1 MSKRRLDTDRITR
14 GLGAKKRGQVYATGG
29 YTGAAQLAAEVRERF
44 RVPDGGGRPTDPTW
58 SDKRLVPVA
67 PRTLERLQR
76 MAKRLHDEMGIRVEP
91 MQLAA
96 ILLETTADQI
106 ETEELERL
114 VTVPRRSAARSK
126 KRSR

>member
-1 MSKRRLDTDRITR
+1 MTKRRVDTDKIAK
-14 GLGAKKRGQVYATGG
+14 GLGARKRGRVYSTGG
-29 YTGAAQLAAEVRERF
+29 YPGAAQLAAEVRERF
-44 RVPDGGGRPTDPTW
+44 RVPDGGGRPTDPSW

-76 MAKRLHDEMGIRVEP
+76 IAKRLKEETGVRVEP

-106 ETEELERL
+106 EAEDLDRL
-114 VTVPRRSAARSK
+114 VAVRRRGTG
-126 KRSR
+126 RTRE

>member
-1 MSKRRLDTDRITR
+1 MTKRRVDADKVAK
-14 GLGAKKRGQVYATGG
+14 GLGARKRGHVYPTGG
-29 YTGAAQLAAEVRERF
+29 YPGASQLAAEVRERF
-44 RVPDGGGRPTDPTW
+44 RVPEGGGRPTDPSW

-76 MAKRLHDEMGIRVEP
+76 IAARLKEETGVRVEP

-106 ETEELERL
+106 ETDDLDRL
-114 VTVPRRSAARSK
+114 VAVARRGTGRARK
-126 KRSR
+126 

>member
-1 MSKRRLDTDRITR
+1 MSKRRVDTNKIAK
-14 GLGAKKRGQVYATGG
+14 GLRAKKRGKVNSTAG
-29 YTGAAQLAAEVRERF
+29 YPGAAQLAAKVRERF
-44 RVPDGGGRPTDPTW
+44 RVPEGGGRPTDPSW

-76 MAKRLHDEMGIRVEP
+76 IAKRLQEETGVRVEP

-106 ETEELERL
+106 QAADLDRL
-114 VTVPRRSAARSK
+114 VEVPRRGTG
-126 KRSR
+126 RSRE

>member
-1 MSKRRLDTDRITR
+1 MTKRRVDSDKIAK
-14 GLGAKKRGQVYATGG
+14 GLGARKRGQVYSTGG
-29 YTGAAQLAAEVRERF
+29 YPGAAQLAAEVRERF
-44 RVPDGGGRPTDPTW
+44 RVPDGGGRPTDPSW

-76 MAKRLHDEMGIRVEP
+76 IAKRLKEETGVRVEP

-106 ETEELERL
+106 ESEDLERL
-114 VTVPRRSAARSK
+114 VAIPRRGAGRSVK
-126 KRSR
+126 

>member
-1 MSKRRLDTDRITR
+1 MSKRRVDTDKIAK
-14 GLGAKKRGQVYATGG
+14 GLRAKKRGQVYSTGG

-76 MAKRLHDEMGIRVEP
+76 IAKRLHEETGVRVEP

-96 ILLETTADQI
+96 ILLETTADQV
-106 ETEELERL
+106 EVEDLERL
-114 VTVPRRSAARSK
+114 VAVPRRGPGRLK
-126 KRSR
+126 K